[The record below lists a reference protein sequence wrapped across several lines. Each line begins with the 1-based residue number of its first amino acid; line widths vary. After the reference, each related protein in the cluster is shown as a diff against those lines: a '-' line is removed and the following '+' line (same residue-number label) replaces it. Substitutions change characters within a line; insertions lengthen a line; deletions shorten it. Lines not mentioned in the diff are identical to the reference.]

1 MPKCTKKITITKSP
15 MAHKTFSQE
24 QLKWEYYKI
33 VIPYKIILN
42 EKVSSLESF
51 LFFIQKNFYFPKNTL
66 TIFSGESRYAWSH
79 MIAARKADK
88 INGNILWR
96 QRRISLTFR
105 KINQNGCDCKWP
117 QYCDKRK

>member
-51 LFFIQKNFYFPKNTL
+51 LFFILQHRNSNNKMVSLGTNLINLKRVKMRYFLNEKKGYLKLN
-66 TIFSGESRYAWSH
+66 
-79 MIAARKADK
+79 
-88 INGNILWR
+88 
-96 QRRISLTFR
+96 
-105 KINQNGCDCKWP
+105 
-117 QYCDKRK
+117 

>member
-1 MPKCTKKITITKSP
+1 

-51 LFFIQKNFYFPKNTL
+51 LFFILQHRNSNNKMVSLGTNLINLKRVKMRYFLNEKKGYLKLN
-66 TIFSGESRYAWSH
+66 
-79 MIAARKADK
+79 
-88 INGNILWR
+88 
-96 QRRISLTFR
+96 
-105 KINQNGCDCKWP
+105 
-117 QYCDKRK
+117 